1 MKKFCFSLLLVF
13 PILVFGQ
20 LRNADVYKLPEM
32 GKENIRENINI
43 PGFDG
48 YEVLKCDF
56 HIHTV
61 FSDGRVWPDMRV
73 NEAWQ
78 QGLDA
83 IAITDHIE
91 YRPFKDMV
99 IGDLNESYKIAK
111 AHADYLGFIVIKG
124 AEVTREKPIGHLNAL
139 FINDANKLDQED
151 PVDALREAKKQ
162 GAFIMW
168 NHPGWPD
175 DKSTLYSIHE
185 QLLKDKVIDGVEC
198 FNFLEYYPIAFDYA
212 NKYNLA
218 YMGNSDIYNL
228 VTETYGGEKLA
239 RPITLVFSSERSEEG
254 VKEALFARR
263 TAILFNGVL
272 AGKEDILRRL
282 FLASVHLRMI
292 ENNSGYTELCNTS
305 DLNYILLINNFQY
318 NLPANKTIRLQLP
331 KEGKIIV
338 GNCYTGK
345 DSKLEFKIRVDR
357 KLIHYEIVWEKI
369 APIGD
374 SNKFVYRS

>member
-185 QLLKDKVIDGVEC
+185 QLLKAKVIDGVEC

-218 YMGNSDIYNL
+218 YMGNSDIHNL

-345 DSKLEFKIRVDR
+345 DSKLEISLPLK
-357 KLIHYEIVWEKI
+357 
-369 APIGD
+369 
-374 SNKFVYRS
+374 

>member
-198 FNFLEYYPIAFDYA
+198 FNFLEYYP
-212 NKYNLA
+212 L
-218 YMGNSDIYNL
+218 
-228 VTETYGGEKLA
+228 
-239 RPITLVFSSERSEEG
+239 
-254 VKEALFARR
+254 
-263 TAILFNGVL
+263 
-272 AGKEDILRRL
+272 
-282 FLASVHLRMI
+282 HLIM
-292 ENNSGYTELCNTS
+292 
-305 DLNYILLINNFQY
+305 LIN
-318 NLPANKTIRLQLP
+318 
-331 KEGKIIV
+331 IIW
-338 GNCYTGK
+338 
-345 DSKLEFKIRVDR
+345 
-357 KLIHYEIVWEKI
+357 LIWVILI
-369 APIGD
+369 FII
-374 SNKFVYRS
+374 

>member
-151 PVDALREAKKQ
+151 PVDALREAKSK
-162 GAFIMW
+162 GHSLCGIIRDGPMIRV
-168 NHPGWPD
+168 
-175 DKSTLYSIHE
+175 LYI
-185 QLLKDKVIDGVEC
+185 Q
-198 FNFLEYYPIAFDYA
+198 F
-212 NKYNLA
+212 
-218 YMGNSDIYNL
+218 M
-228 VTETYGGEKLA
+228 
-239 RPITLVFSSERSEEG
+239 
-254 VKEALFARR
+254 
-263 TAILFNGVL
+263 
-272 AGKEDILRRL
+272 
-282 FLASVHLRMI
+282 
-292 ENNSGYTELCNTS
+292 
-305 DLNYILLINNFQY
+305 NNF
-318 NLPANKTIRLQLP
+318 
-331 KEGKIIV
+331 
-338 GNCYTGK
+338 
-345 DSKLEFKIRVDR
+345 
-357 KLIHYEIVWEKI
+357 
-369 APIGD
+369 
-374 SNKFVYRS
+374 

>member
-1 MKKFCFSLLLVF
+1 MLMFISYLKWGKK
-13 PILVFGQ
+13 
-20 LRNADVYKLPEM
+20 
-32 GKENIRENINI
+32 NIRENINI

-111 AHADYLGFIVIKG
+111 AHADYLGVHCYQRCRG
-124 AEVTREKPIGHLNAL
+124 YTRKPIGHLNAL

-185 QLLKDKVIDGVEC
+185 QL
-198 FNFLEYYPIAFDYA
+198 F
-212 NKYNLA
+212 
-218 YMGNSDIYNL
+218 
-228 VTETYGGEKLA
+228 
-239 RPITLVFSSERSEEG
+239 ER
-254 VKEALFARR
+254 
-263 TAILFNGVL
+263 
-272 AGKEDILRRL
+272 
-282 FLASVHLRMI
+282 
-292 ENNSGYTELCNTS
+292 
-305 DLNYILLINNFQY
+305 
-318 NLPANKTIRLQLP
+318 
-331 KEGKIIV
+331 
-338 GNCYTGK
+338 
-345 DSKLEFKIRVDR
+345 
-357 KLIHYEIVWEKI
+357 
-369 APIGD
+369 
-374 SNKFVYRS
+374 